1 VCRRSLDPERAR
13 SVEVAITMKHRS
25 AESIAGRYTIEAGQ
39 RSDKEREMEA
49 PTASLSRRK
58 YFVGL
63 LAAAA
68 ASQENELKSRRPKA
82 QRRVPAF
89 FWWLDRQL
97 QLQWQGR
104 LMGYGCHWGP
114 SCSTLVSPPV
124 GWVSQLRLMVPKIGP
139 RNFMLSATCAQGNPE
154 ICTVVC
160 TLIRSHSSPA
170 A

>member
-1 VCRRSLDPERAR
+1 
-13 SVEVAITMKHRS
+13 MKHRS

-89 FWWLDRQL
+89 FGGWTA
-97 QLQWQGR
+97 
-104 LMGYGCHWGP
+104 
-114 SCSTLVSPPV
+114 SCSFSGRAGL
-124 GWVSQLRLMVPKIGP
+124 WVMGAIGGHRARP
-139 RNFMLSATCAQGNPE
+139 
-154 ICTVVC
+154 
-160 TLIRSHSSPA
+160 
-170 A
+170 